1 MYLTRDRYVAIA
13 KELKEYHS
21 ALREVGFDDYTAMQL
36 VGQLQTSLFLRA
48 LDEALKSG
56 QVD

>member
-13 KELKEYHS
+13 KELREYHL
-21 ALREVGFDDYTAMQL
+21 ALCEVGFGDYAAMQL